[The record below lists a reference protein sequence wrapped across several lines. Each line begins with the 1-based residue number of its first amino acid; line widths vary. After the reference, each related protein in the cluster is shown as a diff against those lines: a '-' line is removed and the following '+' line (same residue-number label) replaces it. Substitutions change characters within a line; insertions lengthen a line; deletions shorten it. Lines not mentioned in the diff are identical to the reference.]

1 MTWQEDLNK
10 RRKLSYLMND
20 FDDVNLPCVIRED
33 ATDQEIIDT
42 VVKFFKTESQLIYPA
57 KSYFVALVYAYC
69 IQQVTANVSY
79 TKALDWDGL
88 LIGDRFFK
96 PYSEAKHIYDAI
108 IEQIGC
114 PLNYKA
120 AEKTVDYFKAEFIYY
135 EDDKHRISHVIHIAE
150 GLPVLEVKDTEL
162 SKLLKTD
169 ESINMFK
176 ELLNGINNKTNV

>member
-1 MTWQEDLNK
+1 MTWQEELNR

-20 FDDVNLPCVIRED
+20 FDDVNLPCIIKED

-42 VVKFFKTESQLIYPA
+42 VVKFFRTESQLIYPA

-69 IQQVTANVSY
+69 IQATANISY
-79 TKALDWDGL
+79 IKALDWDGL
-88 LIGDRFFK
+88 LIDDRFFK

-120 AEKTVDYFKAEFIYY
+120 AEKTVNYFKAEFLYC
-135 EDDKHRISHVIHIAE
+135 EDDKHKISHVVHIAE
-150 GLPVLEVKDTEL
+150 NPSILETKETEF
-162 SKLLKTD
+162 SKSLKTD

-176 ELLNGINNKTNV
+176 ELLNGINNKTNI

>member
-20 FDDVNLPCVIRED
+20 FDDVNLPCIIKED

-42 VVKFFKTESQLIYPA
+42 VVKFFRTESQLIYPA

-69 IQQVTANVSY
+69 IQVTANISY
-79 TKALDWDGL
+79 IKALDWDDL
-88 LIGDRFFK
+88 LIDDRFFK

-120 AEKTVDYFKAEFIYY
+120 AEKTVNYFGAEFVYY
-135 EDDKHRISHVIHIAE
+135 EDDKRKITHIMHIAE
-150 GLPVLEVKDTEL
+150 NSSILETKDNEF
-162 SKLLKTD
+162 SKSLKTD